1 MVLKCKER
9 KAVKCGLKTR
19 VADSGSDLLTYMYLI
34 SNKLLQLFYMF
45 IISYFCFKPLLPWG
59 PPRDNLCNRGCKLI
73 DLPDGQSYQLK
84 LHPART

>member
-34 SNKLLQLFYMF
+34 SNKLLQLFLYVHHF
-45 IISYFCFKPLLPWG
+45 SFLFQVCITVG
-59 PPRDNLCNRGCKLI
+59 P
-73 DLPDGQSYQLK
+73 S
-84 LHPART
+84 